1 MKPRWVEG
9 ILAVLAAGAF
19 VLLVDAYTGETAP
32 LWDGKWYVQLAEQGY
47 AAPRMAPF
55 AYRPGMPLLARW
67 LAAASGLELEASFKL
82 VGRCAAA
89 LVLCCAYAGARTLG
103 AAVRPAAFVALVVG
117 LCYHHV
123 RFPLFFWSLV
133 DVGGYAL
140 VLLAFWW
147 LWKGWTLR
155 AGLVGAGGL
164 LFKEMLLIPWAVS
177 LLASGSRAR
186 RQATKGPWIAFGL
199 TAALGLALFLLPRLF
214 LRVDHSQQWIDPL
227 HKPETIARLWEAPAS
242 FARCSTLFSAYLVY
256 WMPTFLLVTPARL
269 RALLPALRPHAPGLV
284 LYMGLLFLLALYG
297 GDNIAVFVSYS
308 VAAQVLVLALLVQVA
323 RLEPWECAG
332 VLVCL
337 FFFQHFHR
345 AIPDPAREQE
355 AYLVFYGFGTPST
368 NARRL
373 LQGGAWLAAMV
384 ATRVLVGCSRSR
396 AAP

>member
-9 ILAVLAAGAF
+9 ILVLLAAGAF
-19 VLLVDAYTGETAP
+19 VLLVDAWTGETAP
-32 LWDGKWYVQLAEQGY
+32 LWDGKWYFQLAEEGY
-47 AAPRMAPF
+47 AAQRMAPF
-55 AYRPGMPLLARW
+55 AYRPGMPFLAHW
-67 LAAASGLELEASFKL
+67 LDAASGLDLEQSFQL
-82 VGRCAAA
+82 VGRIAAT
-89 LVLCCAYAGARTLG
+89 LVLCFAYAGARTLG
-103 AAVRPAAFVALVVG
+103 AALRPAAFVALVVG

-164 LFKEMLLIPWAVS
+164 LFKEMLLIPWAIS
-177 LLASGSRAR
+177 LLELWRAR
-186 RQATKGPWIAFGL
+186 RR
-199 TAALGLALFLLPRLF
+199 TAGERWLGFALVAVLGLALFLLPRLL
-214 LRVDHSQQWIDPL
+214 LRVDRSQQWIDPL
-227 HKPETIARLWEAPAS
+227 HKPETLARLWEAPTS
-242 FARCSTLFSAYLVY
+242 FARLSTLSAAYLVY
-256 WMPTFLLVTPARL
+256 WLPTLLLLTPTRL
-269 RALLPALRPHAPGLV
+269 RALLSALRPHAASLA

-308 VAAQVLVLALLVQVA
+308 VAAQVLVLSLLVQVS
-323 RLEPWECAG
+323 RLERWELCG
-332 VLVCL
+332 TLVCL

-345 AIPDPAREQE
+345 TIPDPAREQE
-355 AYLVFYGFGTPST
+355 AYLVFYGFGAPST

-384 ATRVLVGCSRSR
+384 ATRFLVDRTRLR
-396 AAP
+396 AAR